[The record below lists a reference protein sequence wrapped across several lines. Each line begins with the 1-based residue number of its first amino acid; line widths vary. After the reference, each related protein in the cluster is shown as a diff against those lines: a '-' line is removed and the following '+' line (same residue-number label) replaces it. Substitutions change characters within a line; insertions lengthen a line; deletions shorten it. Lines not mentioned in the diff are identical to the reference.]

1 MLIYFSGTPASSSY
15 DFLPNRGCDKVSC
28 RVLHQRSQSELGS
41 LLCSPDGFIVFPA
54 GLDSSSRAKPFPNEY
69 KYKSVIRNIV
79 WLSTALDNE
88 CNSFP
93 RPSAA
98 NQIKRKGL
106 KWLKGT
112 ICLLLDVCVCLMY
125 SQDTRQNKAYAQ
137 PPTRSL
143 SARRGTQI
151 RPVALFHAVDMA
163 IVNHM
168 KDTSIHLRRS
178 SLFQTRQKFNFHICQ
193 LLWHSQEKE
202 LQHAPLPSWKS

>member
-1 MLIYFSGTPASSSY
+1 MLIYFSDTPASSSH
-15 DFLPNRGCDKVSC
+15 DFLPNSACDKVSC
-28 RVLHQRSQSELGS
+28 RVRPRCSQSELGS
-41 LLCSPDGFIVFPA
+41 LLRTPEGFIVFST

-88 CNSFP
+88 RNSFP
-93 RPSAA
+93 RASAA

-112 ICLLLDVCVCLMY
+112 ICLLDVCVCCVY

-143 SARRGTQI
+143 SARRRT
-151 RPVALFHAVDMA
+151 H
-163 IVNHM
+163 
-168 KDTSIHLRRS
+168 K
-178 SLFQTRQKFNFHICQ
+178 
-193 LLWHSQEKE
+193 
-202 LQHAPLPSWKS
+202 